1 MGDYMLIK
9 RPILTTGI
17 LKNNGKEI
25 NYTDDFLEKLANQ
38 QGDVKIELNAHDG
51 EVIGMSSN
59 LFFEDGKLIAEMD
72 IPDEYIIENADFG
85 FSTDIIPSKFDGN
98 NLLDGYLDSI
108 VFLNDISITGKPNDK
123 NTITRLLNVNED
135 DNMTEDLSRLYGQ
148 LQEENRRLK
157 EEINSLQSNN
167 EKMSKKLEKSAE
179 KYNELNEKYEKG
191 KSLYDDGK
199 KEYEK
204 VLKVA
209 KEFKQMKIDEK
220 NELIDKLVPA
230 DEKGVKD
237 EFKVNMYSKLD
248 IDELKSLI
256 NDDAPSPSTP
266 PNGASGDGM
275 GVDMG
280 SHEEEPMNYLEVKEA
295 FNL

>member
-51 EVIGMSSN
+51 EVIGMSNN
-59 LFFEDGKLIAEMD
+59 LFFENGKLIAEMD
-72 IPDEYIIENADFG
+72 IPDEYIIENADSG

-98 NLLDGYLDSI
+98 NLIDGYLDSI
-108 VFLNDISITGKPNDK
+108 VFLNDISVTGKPNDK

-135 DNMTEDLSRLYGQ
+135 DSMTEDLSRLYGQ

-167 EKMSKKLEKSAE
+167 EKMSKKLEKSTE

-237 EFKVNMYSKLD
+237 EFKINMYSKLD

>member
-1 MGDYMLIK
+1 
-9 RPILTTGI
+9 
-17 LKNNGKEI
+17 
-25 NYTDDFLEKLANQ
+25 
-38 QGDVKIELNAHDG
+38 
-51 EVIGMSSN
+51 
-59 LFFEDGKLIAEMD
+59 
-72 IPDEYIIENADFG
+72 
-85 FSTDIIPSKFDGN
+85 
-98 NLLDGYLDSI
+98 
-108 VFLNDISITGKPNDK
+108 
-123 NTITRLLNVNED
+123 
-135 DNMTEDLSRLYGQ
+135 MTEDLSRLYGQ

-157 EEINSLQSNN
+157 EEISSLQSNN

-209 KEFKQMKIDEK
+209 KEFKQMRIDEK

-275 GVDMG
+275 GVDNG
-280 SHEEEPMNYLEVKEA
+280 SHRDEEPMSYLEVKEA

>member
-1 MGDYMLIK
+1 M
-9 RPILTTGI
+9 
-17 LKNNGKEI
+17 E
-25 NYTDDFLEKLANQ
+25 
-38 QGDVKIELNAHDG
+38 
-51 EVIGMSSN
+51 
-59 LFFEDGKLIAEMD
+59 
-72 IPDEYIIENADFG
+72 IPDEYIIENADSG

-98 NLLDGYLDSI
+98 NLIDGYLDSI
-108 VFLNDISITGKPNDK
+108 VFLNDISVTGKPNDK

-135 DNMTEDLSRLYGQ
+135 DSMTEDLSRLYGQ

-167 EKMSKKLEKSAE
+167 EKMSKKLEKSTE

-237 EFKVNMYSKLD
+237 EFKINMYNKLD

>member
-1 MGDYMLIK
+1 MLIK

-51 EVIGMSSN
+51 EVIGMSNN